1 MIHKSYR
8 MLHFKRHLFPAGL
21 ALFLVFTVL
30 SVSGQ
35 ENWTHF
41 RGSNM
46 DAASADSLVPVSWSD
61 STNIVWKTEIR
72 GRGWSSPVVYG
83 NQVWL
88 TTATTDGKEMSGI
101 CVDFNT
107 GKLVFDLPLFRQDS
121 IYRKHPVN
129 SYATPTP
136 CIEEGFVYLNF
147 GSSGTACVSTADGR
161 TIWKRDDLRVDH
173 MQGTGSSPILYKEL
187 LIVHYEGT
195 DQQFIVAM
203 NKRTGE
209 TVWRADRPH
218 EYYDPLQPVGKKAY
232 VTPIVIHVNGKDLL
246 ISNGAAVCN
255 AFDVLTGEEVWRIP
269 QGEDSTISMPVFEEG
284 VLYFYTSFVTPAQGE
299 KYAELMAV
307 DPTGTGNIGGTHVRW
322 RVKSPVLQLLTPLVK
337 DGIIYTIDT
346 RSNLLEID
354 AKTGSTLYT
363 ARLKGKYNSSP
374 VCAGGNVYFTSV
386 KGETLVMKTGRD
398 PRVVAEN
405 NLAGEVFATP
415 AIVRNSILFRND
427 KALYRIG
434 ISRKNEGK
442 SAQ

>member
-1 MIHKSYR
+1 
-8 MLHFKRHLFPAGL
+8 MLRINKPLSINCLLLF
-21 ALFLVFTVL
+21 FVL
-30 SVSGQ
+30 SHAGIKAQ
-35 ENWTHF
+35 DNWTHF
-41 RGSNM
+41 RGSNLNGI
-46 DAASADSLVPVSWSD
+46 SADSLVPVSWND
-61 STNIVWKTEIR
+61 TTNILWKAEIR

-83 NQVWL
+83 NQVWV

-101 CVDFNT
+101 CIDFNT
-107 GKLVFDLPLFRQDS
+107 GRLVYDLLLFRQDS

-136 CIEEGFVYLNF
+136 CIEDGFVYLNY
-147 GSSGTACVSTADGR
+147 GSSGTACVSTADGK
-161 TIWKRDDLRVDH
+161 IVWKRDDLKVDH
-173 MQGTGSSPILYKEL
+173 MQGTGSSPIIYKDF

-232 VTPIVIHVNGKDLL
+232 VTPFVINVEGKDLL

-255 AFDVLTGEEVWRIP
+255 AFDILTGREVWRIP
-269 QGEDSTISMPVFEEG
+269 QGEDSTISMPVSEDG
-284 VLYFYTSFVTPAQGE
+284 VLFFYTSFVTPSQGE

-307 DPTGTGNIGGTHVRW
+307 DPKGSGNIGGTNVLW

-337 DGIIYTIDT
+337 DGIIYTVDT
-346 RSNLLEID
+346 RNNLLVID
-354 AKTGSTLYT
+354 AKTGSTIYT
-363 ARLKGKYNSSP
+363 TKLRSKYNSSP
-374 VCAGGNVYFTSV
+374 VYAGGKVFFTSV
-386 KGETLVMKTGRD
+386 KGETIVLKAGRT
-398 PRVVAEN
+398 PEILTEN
-405 NLAGEVFATP
+405 NLTGEVFATP

-434 ISRKNEGK
+434 IPRINEGK